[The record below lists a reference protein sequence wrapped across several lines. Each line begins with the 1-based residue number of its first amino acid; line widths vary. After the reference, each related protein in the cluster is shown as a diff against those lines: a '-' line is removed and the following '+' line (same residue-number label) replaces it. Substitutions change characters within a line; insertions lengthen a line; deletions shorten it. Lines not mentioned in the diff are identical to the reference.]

1 MTIPEVCDTFTSQNL
16 EIIHEGISWLS
27 NRFYFTC
34 TQLEMVLHSFL
45 MAGPLIM
52 THVVQRLFAR
62 VLDLGN
68 FRKVILKYFSTENYI
83 EVMNRIGWLNAA
95 NPFEVDGYYLLDLAV
110 PEQREVA
117 IVLVDLAVQEPG
129 ENWQDEEYDGRPFEL
144 PSSWTIEVPHKKV
157 LSLKYFTGPNCALQH
172 VRSKWSKNF
181 LLDSSITEQFYDLAN
196 DEQGDDHSI
205 VFCFRPHA
213 EVNQIAEGAV
223 PVAHTSLN
231 SA

>member
-1 MTIPEVCDTFTSQNL
+1 MGTKWGFTLIFVLPLDLIQTWWFFYRFTASWQLPKKGNISCDYTSVIRPSQSAKPIHRKCLENWLEGLSKFVSVCSYCREEPVTIPEVCDTFTSQNL

-62 VLDLGN
+62 VLDLGK

-95 NPFEVDGYYLLDLAV
+95 NPFEVDGY
-110 PEQREVA
+110 
-117 IVLVDLAVQEPG
+117 
-129 ENWQDEEYDGRPFEL
+129 
-144 PSSWTIEVPHKKV
+144 
-157 LSLKYFTGPNCALQH
+157 
-172 VRSKWSKNF
+172 
-181 LLDSSITEQFYDLAN
+181 
-196 DEQGDDHSI
+196 
-205 VFCFRPHA
+205 
-213 EVNQIAEGAV
+213 
-223 PVAHTSLN
+223 
-231 SA
+231 